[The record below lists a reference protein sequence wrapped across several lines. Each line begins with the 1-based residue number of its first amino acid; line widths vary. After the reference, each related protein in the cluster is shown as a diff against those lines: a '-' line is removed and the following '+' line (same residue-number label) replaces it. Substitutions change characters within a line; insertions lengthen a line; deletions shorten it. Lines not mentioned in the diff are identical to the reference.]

1 MSYLDGSWAFIF
13 DMDGL
18 MLDSERISNQAW
30 QRAAADF
37 GYDFTDE
44 MMQEYVGSSLVFF
57 ELIQKK
63 YPGRDNL
70 FQKIRERKVVYFE
83 ESITKKGIPIKMGL
97 LALLDL
103 LESKQLRKAVA
114 SSTEQP
120 YVNQRL
126 KATNLFHRFDSIVS
140 GSEVEKVKPDP
151 ALFLEAA
158 RLISSNPKRCLVL
171 EDTPFGV
178 KAAEAA
184 GMPVILVPDLAP
196 ISAEISSMAIGV
208 FPSLDEVRL
217 YLLGQG

>member
-1 MSYLDGSWAFIF
+1 MNYLDGSWAFIF

-30 QRAAADF
+30 QRATADF
-37 GYDFTDE
+37 GYVLTDE
-44 MMQEYVGSSLVFF
+44 MMRECVGSALVYSA
-57 ELIQKK
+57 LIRKK
-63 YPGRDNL
+63 YPGRDDL
-70 FQKIRERKVVYFE
+70 HQKIHERKEGYFE
-83 ESITKKGIPIKMGL
+83 ESITKNGIPIKKGL
-97 LALLDL
+97 IELLDL

-126 KATNLFHRFDSIVS
+126 KATNLFHRFDAVVS
-140 GSEVEKVKPDP
+140 GSEVEKIKPDP

-158 RLISSNPKRCLVL
+158 RLISSDPKRCLVL

-178 KAAEAA
+178 KAADAA

-196 ISAEISSMAIGV
+196 IPAEISSMAIGV
-208 FPSLDEVRL
+208 FPSLDGVRL
-217 YLLGQG
+217 FLLGQG